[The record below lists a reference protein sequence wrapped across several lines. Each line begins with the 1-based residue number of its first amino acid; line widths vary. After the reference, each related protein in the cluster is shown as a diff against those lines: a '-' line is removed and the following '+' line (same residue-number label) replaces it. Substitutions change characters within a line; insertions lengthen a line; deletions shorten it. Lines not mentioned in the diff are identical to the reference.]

1 MVSNQNAAVPL
12 SSSESYAAT
21 KSQQVSTEAMHV
33 KTTQSTPKRLA
44 NKYGDG
50 FVTSASHPE
59 LAAQYGNVG
68 TSNPYSSSRP
78 GTAIVNKK
86 IDKPPVSGTFNLKK
100 LTEVADS
107 SQYKSVV
114 DDLLTIVTSLLS
126 CPLQG
131 GEKKQLIEV
140 QKGTAIFSKRLG
152 KCDIDS
158 EVVEKV
164 AHIVTA
170 IRNRDFSTANGIHTS
185 LVNSV
190 WKENKD
196 WLKGMKFL
204 IQLSAKRM

>member
-1 MVSNQNAAVPL
+1 MNGGGQTVPL
-12 SSSESYAAT
+12 KA
-21 KSQQVSTEAMHV
+21 K
-33 KTTQSTPKRLA
+33 STPAMLA
-44 NKYGDG
+44 SKYGDG

-78 GTAIVNKK
+78 GTAVINKRIEK
-86 IDKPPVSGTFNLKK
+86 APVSGTFNIQK

-107 SQYKSVV
+107 TEYKETV
-114 DDLLTIVTSLLS
+114 DDLLAMVTSLSSLS
-126 CPLQG
+126 LQAS
-131 GEKKQLIEV
+131 EKKQVLEV
-140 QKGTAIFSKRLG
+140 EKGAAIFSKRLA
-152 KCDIDS
+152 KADIEN
-158 EVVEKV
+158 EVAVKV
-164 AHIVTA
+164 GQIVSSMQV
-170 IRNRDFSTANGIHTS
+170 RDYATANGIHSS